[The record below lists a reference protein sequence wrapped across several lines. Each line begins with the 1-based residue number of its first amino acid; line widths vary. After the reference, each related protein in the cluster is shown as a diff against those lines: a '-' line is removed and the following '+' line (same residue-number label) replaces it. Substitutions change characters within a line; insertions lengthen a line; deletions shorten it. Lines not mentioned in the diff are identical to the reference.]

1 MKKKIVII
9 SGAGL
14 DAESGVPTFRDSDG
28 LWENHNIEEVCTLK
42 GFKNNPE
49 KVLGFYNM
57 LRNKLH
63 STLPNEAHIYI
74 AELETQYDVYNIT
87 QNVSDLLQRAGST
100 NVIHLHGELLK
111 SRSTKDPSKLYSITE
126 DLKVGD
132 KCELGSQLRP
142 HIVWFG
148 ENIYNMGKSH
158 DLIHDADIVI
168 IIGTSLQV
176 FPASDM
182 VDWARTKQIYYVDP
196 GDKPLKIKS
205 KPYIKHIKKIAS
217 EGMLQIKKELLK

>member
-1 MKKKIVII
+1 MKKKIVFLT
-9 SGAGL
+9 GAGIS
-14 DAESGVPTFRDSDG
+14 AESGIPTFRDSDG

-57 LRNKLH
+57 LRNKLLNV
-63 STLPNEAHIYI
+63 LPNQGHIFV
-74 AELETQYDVYNIT
+74 AELETQYDVCILT
-87 QNVSDLLQRAGST
+87 QNVDDLHERAGST

-111 SRSTKDPSKLYSITE
+111 SRSTKDPSKLYNITE

-148 ENIYNMGKSH
+148 ENIYNIGKSH
-158 DLIHDADIVI
+158 DLIRKADILI

-176 FPASDM
+176 SPASDM
-182 VDWARTKQIYYVDP
+182 IDWAKTKKIYYVDP
-196 GDKPLKIKS
+196 GDTPLKIKS
-205 KPYIKHIKKIAS
+205 KPYIKHIKEVAS
-217 EGMLQIKKELLK
+217 KGMLIIKNELLV